1 MQLMIYILRQRA
13 NSLLYNNNKRRMK
26 RSLYSRLGTTMK
38 RRLIAKLNQI
48 LENLK
53 SLLFPRNYYFLIRI
67 FLLFFPLREI
77 LHQCLGLIKKIKLST
92 VPLYFSFVEKGTK
105 KGIKRSFITA
115 DLIKESRENFEG
127 EITGN
132 MLSSH
137 DVAR

>member
-1 MQLMIYILRQRA
+1 
-13 NSLLYNNNKRRMK
+13 MK
-26 RSLYSRLGTTMK
+26 RFNSEIELDTG
-38 RRLIAKLNQI
+38 
-48 LENLK
+48 K
-53 SLLFPRNYYFLIRI
+53 SEKPSSQLLFSYTYFSS
-67 FLLFFPLREI
+67 FFFPLREI

-92 VPLYFSFVEKGTK
+92 VPLYFSFVEKGAK

>member
-1 MQLMIYILRQRA
+1 MISLFSTWYNDETTF
-13 NSLLYNNNKRRMK
+13 NSEIELDT
-26 RSLYSRLGTTMK
+26 G
-38 RRLIAKLNQI
+38 
-48 LENLK
+48 K
-53 SLLFPRNYYFLIRI
+53 SEKPSSSPQLLFSYTYFSS
-67 FLLFFPLREI
+67 FFFPLREI
-77 LHQCLGLIKKIKLST
+77 LHQCLELIKKIKLST
-92 VPLYFSFVEKGTK
+92 VPLYFSFVEKGAK